1 MRIDE
6 EIILV
11 VCGYVTMLRNERKK
25 YLNANK
31 FCFQLAANLSF
42 AIFAPLFALSLSIS
56 FFPHFCQFTT
66 LFPASSVYTI
76 LVPYSFWFHFFVFFF
91 LVLRMFHYCT
101 ITMEIAIECD
111 TQRKRVRDRQGLS
124 LNCLS
129 ILHTLEQCVSFHIV
143 IISRLTG
150 FRCLSNSTLIFPFL
164 WLVFAPILSVPHF
177 RCVPSSNPTK
187 KMETANVEWHDRERK
202 TSIRMKKKR
211 NKSIPI
217 FIWM

>member
-1 MRIDE
+1 MFSIGCQSLIR
-6 EIILV
+6 
-11 VCGYVTMLRNERKK
+11 Y
-25 YLNANK
+25 
-31 FCFQLAANLSF
+31 FCSPFRS
-42 AIFAPLFALSLSIS
+42 LSLYLFLSALLSIHNSVSCIECVYDFGSVFVLVS
-56 FFPHFCQFTT
+56 F
-66 LFPASSVYTI
+66 LR
-76 LVPYSFWFHFFVFFF
+76 LFF